1 MFLNKTYRL
10 WSSLIALVIAVA
22 LTGAAFVA
30 SQLESVETAPETG
43 APSQSEAA
51 EVSRLKKEF
60 PVESGTALFLVYTSE
75 SKLTDSQ
82 LETIN
87 DNLVDIYAEHTDIP
101 FAPQAEVSEDGT
113 TASAIVPLEATN
125 AVEERSERYNDI
137 EEAAG
142 AGVSGVDLH
151 LSGPEGFAED
161 ISNVFAGAD
170 FTLLATTAG
179 VVVILLLVT
188 YRSPILWIIPLA
200 VVGIADGLAG
210 AVSKK
215 VADML
220 GTQLDASVGGILSV
234 LVFGAGTNYAL
245 LIISRYR
252 EELIRHEN
260 RAVAMANA
268 VRGTAPAI
276 LASGGTVLIVM
287 ALLTFAQVDGSRLLG
302 LAGLVG
308 IAIAM
313 IFGIGVLPFAL
324 VVFPRGI
331 FWPLTPK
338 FGVEPKRESLWKR
351 AGHAISRRPVIAGV
365 GSAVLVLG
373 LALPAL
379 TVQVGLTANERFL
392 TKPGAVT
399 GIEILVDKFESFQGS
414 SVTVLAS
421 DDDVDAVQE
430 YFAGRDDKMEIPAP
444 QIPAGVGG
452 EIPAGVGSEMPA
464 PAPLEPTFSTV
475 GDSHDGMTEIT
486 AKLDY
491 PTESD
496 ETATAIAEIRTDL
509 DGIGAGDALVGGSDA
524 TVLDTRTAI
533 AADERLIFPAVLLV
547 VLLMLIIVLRAIVAP
562 LILLATVVASYFTA
576 VGSSWLLFQGIWG
589 FPALDGIVFVQ
600 TFLFLVALGIDYNMF
615 LMTRVKEESEILVG
629 GKPVGIRTGM
639 INALGA
645 TGGVITSAGVLL
657 AAVFAVLGVLPLIT
671 LTQIGV
677 IVCVGVLID
686 TLLIRSVVVP
696 SLTFLVGEKMWWPRK
711 SGVLTK

>member
-1 MFLNKTYRL
+1 
-10 WSSLIALVIAVA
+10 
-22 LTGAAFVA
+22 
-30 SQLESVETAPETG
+30 
-43 APSQSEAA
+43 
-51 EVSRLKKEF
+51 
-60 PVESGTALFLVYTSE
+60 
-75 SKLTDSQ
+75 
-82 LETIN
+82 
-87 DNLVDIYAEHTDIP
+87 
-101 FAPQAEVSEDGT
+101 
-113 TASAIVPLEATN
+113 
-125 AVEERSERYNDI
+125 
-137 EEAAG
+137 
-142 AGVSGVDLH
+142 
-151 LSGPEGFAED
+151 
-161 ISNVFAGAD
+161 
-170 FTLLATTAG
+170 
-179 VVVILLLVT
+179 
-188 YRSPILWIIPLA
+188 
-200 VVGIADGLAG
+200 
-210 AVSKK
+210 
-215 VADML
+215 ML

-268 VRGTAPAI
+268 VRGTSPAI

-421 DDDVDAVQE
+421 DNDVDAVQD
-430 YFAGRDDKMEIPAP
+430 YFAGRDDIMEVPAP

-452 EIPAGVGSEMPA
+452 EIPAGVGSEIPTGPPVIA
-464 PAPLEPTFSTV
+464 PGPLEPTFSTV
-475 GDSHDGMTEIT
+475 GDSHAGMTEIT

-496 ETATAIAEIRTDL
+496 ETATAIAEIRADL

-524 TVLDTRTAI
+524 IVLDTRTAI

>member
-1 MFLNKTYRL
+1 MFLNKAYRL
-10 WSSLIALVIAVA
+10 WSSIIALVIAIG
-22 LTGAAFVA
+22 LTGGAFVA
-30 SQLESVETAPETG
+30 SQLESEETAPAVG

-51 EVSRLKKEF
+51 EVAALKEEF
-60 PVESGTALFLVYTSE
+60 PVEAGTALFLVFTSE
-75 SKLTDSQ
+75 SELSESQ
-82 LETIN
+82 IETIN
-87 DNLVDIYAEHTDIP
+87 ENLADLYAEYTEIP
-101 FAPQAEVSEDGT
+101 FAPQAEVSDDGT
-113 TASAIVPLEATN
+113 TASAILPLEATN
-125 AVEERSERYNDI
+125 VVEDRSERYDDVK
-137 EEAAG
+137 ATAS
-142 AGVSGVDLH
+142 AGVTGVDLY

-161 ISNVFAGAD
+161 ISNVFAGAN

-179 VVVILLLVT
+179 VVVILLLDT
-188 YRSPILWIIPLA
+188 YRSPILWIIPLL
-200 VVGIADGLAG
+200 VVGIADFLASS
-210 AVSKK
+210 VSKK

-220 GTQLDASVGGILSV
+220 GTQLDGSVSGILSV

-252 EELIRHEN
+252 EELIRNES
-260 RAVAMANA
+260 RAEAMAKA

-276 LASGGTVLIVM
+276 LASGGTVLFVM
-287 ALLTFAQVDGSRLLG
+287 AVLTFAQVDGSRLLG

-324 VVFPRGI
+324 VVWPRGI

-338 FGVEPKRESLWKR
+338 FGVEPKRESMWKR
-351 AGHAISRRPVIAGV
+351 AGHAISRRPVFAGL
-365 GSAVLVLG
+365 GSTLLVVG

-379 TVQVGLTANERFL
+379 TVQVGLTANERFIS
-392 TKPGAVT
+392 KPDAVT

-414 SVTVLAS
+414 SVTVLV
-421 DDDVDAVQE
+421 DDSDVDAVQE
-430 YFAGRDDKMEIPAP
+430 YFADRDDIMEVPAP
-444 QIPAGVGG
+444 QIPAGVGS
-452 EIPAGVGSEMPA
+452 ELPAGPPVIA
-464 PAPLEPTFSTV
+464 PGPVEPSYSTV
-475 GDSHDGMTEIT
+475 GDSHDGLTEVT

-496 ETATAIAEIRTDL
+496 ATAAAISEIRADL
-509 DGIGAGDALVGGSDA
+509 DGIGDGTALVGGSDA
-524 TVLDTRTAI
+524 AVLDTRAAI
-533 AADERLIFPAVLLV
+533 SADERLIFPSVLIV
-547 VLLMLIIVLRAIVAP
+547 VLLMLIIVLRAVVAP
-562 LILLATVVASYFTA
+562 LILLATVVGSYFTA
-576 VGSSWLLFQGIWG
+576 VGVSWLLFQGIWG
-589 FPALDGIVFVQ
+589 FPALDSNVFVQ

-615 LMTRVKEESEILVG
+615 LMTRVKEESEVLVG
-629 GKPVGIRTGM
+629 GKPVGIRKGM

-686 TLLIRSVVVP
+686 TLLIRTVVVP

-711 SGVLTK
+711 TGVLAK

>member
-1 MFLNKTYRL
+1 MFLNKAYRL
-10 WSSLIALVIAVA
+10 WSSIIALVIAIG
-22 LTGAAFVA
+22 LTGGAFVA
-30 SQLESVETAPETG
+30 SQLESEETAPAVG

-51 EVSRLKKEF
+51 EVATLKEEF
-60 PVESGTALFLVYTSE
+60 PVEAGTALFLVFTSE
-75 SKLTDSQ
+75 SELSESQ
-82 LETIN
+82 IETIN
-87 DNLVDIYAEHTDIP
+87 ENLADLYAEYTEIP
-101 FAPQAEVSEDGT
+101 FAPQAEVSDDGT
-113 TASAIVPLEATN
+113 TASAILPLEATN
-125 AVEERSERYNDI
+125 VVEDRSERYDDVK
-137 EEAAG
+137 ATAS
-142 AGVSGVDLH
+142 AGVTGVDLY

-161 ISNVFAGAD
+161 ISNVFAGAN

-188 YRSPILWIIPLA
+188 YRSPILWIIPLL
-200 VVGIADGLAG
+200 VVGIADFLASS
-210 AVSKK
+210 VSKK

-220 GTQLDASVGGILSV
+220 GTQLDGSVSGILSV

-252 EELIRHEN
+252 EELIRNES
-260 RAVAMANA
+260 RAEAMAKA

-276 LASGGTVLIVM
+276 LASGGTVLFVM
-287 ALLTFAQVDGSRLLG
+287 AVLTFAQVDGSRLLG

-324 VVFPRGI
+324 VVWPRGI

-338 FGVEPKRESLWKR
+338 FGVEPKRESMWKR
-351 AGHAISRRPVIAGV
+351 AGHAISRRPVIAGL
-365 GSAVLVLG
+365 GSTLLVVG

-379 TVQVGLTANERFL
+379 TVQVGLTANERFIS
-392 TKPGAVT
+392 KPDAVT

-414 SVTVLAS
+414 SVTVLV
-421 DDDVDAVQE
+421 DDSDVDAVQE
-430 YFAGRDDKMEIPAP
+430 YFADRDDIMEVPAP
-444 QIPAGVGG
+444 QIPAGVGS
-452 EIPAGVGSEMPA
+452 EIPAGPPVIA
-464 PAPLEPTFSTV
+464 PGPVEPSYSTV
-475 GDSHDGMTEIT
+475 GDSHDGLTEVT

-496 ETATAIAEIRTDL
+496 ETAAAISEIRADL
-509 DGIGAGDALVGGSDA
+509 DSIGDGNALVGGSDA
-524 TVLDTRTAI
+524 AVLDTRTAI
-533 AADERLIFPAVLLV
+533 SADERLIFPSVLIV
-547 VLLMLIIVLRAIVAP
+547 VLLMLIIVLRAVVAP
-562 LILLATVVASYFTA
+562 LILLATVVGSYFTA
-576 VGSSWLLFQGIWG
+576 VGVSWLLFQGIWG
-589 FPALDGIVFVQ
+589 FPALDSNVFVQ

-615 LMTRVKEESEILVG
+615 LMTRVKEESEVLVG
-629 GKPVGIRTGM
+629 GKPVGIRKGM

-686 TLLIRSVVVP
+686 TLLIRTVVVP

-711 SGVLTK
+711 TGVLAK